1 MFLEILLKLYRNSI
15 ETLNQQQNDY

>member
-15 ETLNQQQNDY
+15 ETLKQQQNDY